1 MQGGYLEV
9 SQAEQEA
16 TSTDKP
22 ISNHPKIISEKGYRC
37 VCLNARSIVNKKNE
51 LNIMVEDID
60 PHIIGITESWANID
74 ITDAEL
80 GLTGYVMFRKDRI
93 GRRGGGVILYVK
105 ESIQAYEIKLEREAD
120 CDEAVWCKIVSG
132 NSKLT
137 IGLVYRSPNI
147 NEEDNTKIK
156 NAIKEVSK
164 GECIIMGD
172 FNHGHIQW
180 NSLESTGIEDQ
191 QFLCLIQDSF
201 LTQHVLEP
209 TRGENVLDI
218 VLSSQQELVDNV
230 KIFEPLGNS
239 DHNQI
244 HFDINVKSESKN
256 KKTYKRNFHKGNYK
270 DMRKYLAQLDWNN
283 MLMDKTAIECWNILK
298 YEIESII
305 DKFVPFRKQGKRCR
319 KKHLSKEAIRKI
331 MLKQTMWRVYRR
343 TRKEED
349 YAKYKEALNAA
360 TTEIRQSKRS
370 YEQKLACNI
379 KTDSKS
385 FYAYVRSKQNVQDK
399 VGPLEDSA
407 GNIIS
412 QGFLMA
418 EDLNGYFSSVFT
430 KEDISSLP
438 VADAKF
444 QGAKSDYLGP
454 LVVTPELVARKIKA
468 MKDNKSPGVD
478 GIPPKLLMET
488 VDQISIPLARVF
500 NLSLKEGVVPF
511 EWKEANIIPLF
522 KKGSRNKSE
531 NYRPVSLTSV
541 ICKLLERLIK
551 DHMVDFLVK
560 HKLLNSSQH
569 GFLKARSCLTNILC
583 FLEEITKWIDMGS
596 PVDIIYLDFQ
606 KAFDKVPH
614 QRLLLKLKAHGIG
627 DSITDWIEQW
637 LTDRRQRVV
646 VDGEVSNWKS
656 VLSGVP
662 QGSVLGPILFL
673 IYINDLDDSITSNV
687 LKFADDTKLFR
698 KVNTDGDK
706 QHLQNDLDRL
716 VKWSEKW
723 QMLFNFGK
731 CKCLHTGHRNLN
743 VNYKMGA
750 TVLGTTV
757 KEKDLG
763 VTISADMKVSEQCGI
778 AASKG
783 NQILGLIRRNIT
795 YKGKKLIIPLYKA
808 IVRPHLEY
816 CIQAWRPYRKKD
828 IDTLERIQR
837 RATKMIPELRDL
849 SYEERLKECGLTT
862 LETRRL
868 RGDQIE
874 VFKILNGYENID
886 RNMFFSLKKD
896 SRTRGHQVKLVKD
909 QCRLDIRKHSFS
921 QRTINEWNKLSTDCV
936 TASSVNMF
944 KNKVDT
950 YIRRAGYK

>member
-1 MQGGYLEV
+1 
-9 SQAEQEA
+9 
-16 TSTDKP
+16 
-22 ISNHPKIISEKGYRC
+22 
-37 VCLNARSIVNKKNE
+37 
-51 LNIMVEDID
+51 
-60 PHIIGITESWANID
+60 
-74 ITDAEL
+74 
-80 GLTGYVMFRKDRI
+80 
-93 GRRGGGVILYVK
+93 
-105 ESIQAYEIKLEREAD
+105 
-120 CDEAVWCKIVSG
+120 
-132 NSKLT
+132 
-137 IGLVYRSPNI
+137 
-147 NEEDNTKIK
+147 
-156 NAIKEVSK
+156 
-164 GECIIMGD
+164 
-172 FNHGHIQW
+172 
-180 NSLESTGIEDQ
+180 
-191 QFLCLIQDSF
+191 
-201 LTQHVLEP
+201 
-209 TRGENVLDI
+209 
-218 VLSSQQELVDNV
+218 
-230 KIFEPLGNS
+230 
-239 DHNQI
+239 
-244 HFDINVKSESKN
+244 
-256 KKTYKRNFHKGNYK
+256 
-270 DMRKYLAQLDWNN
+270 
-283 MLMDKTAIECWNILK
+283 
-298 YEIESII
+298 
-305 DKFVPFRKQGKRCR
+305 
-319 KKHLSKEAIRKI
+319 

-343 TRKEED
+343 TRKDED

-379 KTDSKS
+379 KNDSKS
-385 FYAYVRSKQNVQDK
+385 FYAYVRSKQNIQDK

-430 KEDISSLP
+430 KEDISSSP

-454 LVVTPELVARKIKA
+454 LVVTPELVAKKIKA

-488 VDQISIPLARVF
+488 VEQISIPLARVF

-551 DHMVDFLVK
+551 DHMVEFLVK

-569 GFLKARSCLTNILC
+569 GFLKARSCLTNMLC
-583 FLEEITKWIDMGS
+583 FLEEITKWIDVGS

-606 KAFDKVPH
+606 KTFDKVPH

-743 VNYKMGA
+743 VNYKMGD

-896 SRTRGHQVKLVKD
+896 SRTRGHEVKLVKD

-921 QRTINEWNKLSTDCV
+921 QRTINEWNTLSTDCV

-950 YIRRAGYK
+950 YLRRAGYK

>member
-1 MQGGYLEV
+1 
-9 SQAEQEA
+9 
-16 TSTDKP
+16 
-22 ISNHPKIISEKGYRC
+22 
-37 VCLNARSIVNKKNE
+37 
-51 LNIMVEDID
+51 
-60 PHIIGITESWANID
+60 
-74 ITDAEL
+74 
-80 GLTGYVMFRKDRI
+80 
-93 GRRGGGVILYVK
+93 
-105 ESIQAYEIKLEREAD
+105 
-120 CDEAVWCKIVSG
+120 
-132 NSKLT
+132 
-137 IGLVYRSPNI
+137 
-147 NEEDNTKIK
+147 
-156 NAIKEVSK
+156 
-164 GECIIMGD
+164 
-172 FNHGHIQW
+172 
-180 NSLESTGIEDQ
+180 
-191 QFLCLIQDSF
+191 
-201 LTQHVLEP
+201 
-209 TRGENVLDI
+209 
-218 VLSSQQELVDNV
+218 
-230 KIFEPLGNS
+230 
-239 DHNQI
+239 
-244 HFDINVKSESKN
+244 
-256 KKTYKRNFHKGNYK
+256 
-270 DMRKYLAQLDWNN
+270 
-283 MLMDKTAIECWNILK
+283 
-298 YEIESII
+298 
-305 DKFVPFRKQGKRCR
+305 
-319 KKHLSKEAIRKI
+319 
-331 MLKQTMWRVYRR
+331 MWRVYRR
-343 TRKEED
+343 TRKDED

-370 YEQKLACNI
+370 YEQKLACNV
-379 KTDSKS
+379 KNDSKS

-454 LVVTPELVARKIKA
+454 LVVTPELVAKKIKA

-488 VDQISIPLARVF
+488 VEQISIPLARVF

-569 GFLKARSCLTNILC
+569 GFLKARSCLTNMLC
-583 FLEEITKWIDMGS
+583 FLEEITKWIDVGS

-646 VDGEVSNWKS
+646 VDGEVSNWKP

-743 VNYKMGA
+743 VDYKIGD
-750 TVLGTTV
+750 TLLGT
-757 KEKDLG
+757 
-763 VTISADMKVSEQCGI
+763 
-778 AASKG
+778 
-783 NQILGLIRRNIT
+783 RRNIT

-816 CIQAWRPYRKKD
+816 CIQAWRPYRRKD

-896 SRTRGHQVKLVKD
+896 SRTRGHEVKLVKD

-950 YIRRAGYK
+950 YLRRAGYK